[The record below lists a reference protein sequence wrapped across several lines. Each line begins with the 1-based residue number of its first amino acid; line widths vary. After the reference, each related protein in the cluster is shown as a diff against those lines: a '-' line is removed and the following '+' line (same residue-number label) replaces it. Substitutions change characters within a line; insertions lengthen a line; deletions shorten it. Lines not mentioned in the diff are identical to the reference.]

1 MFKQKQCLMSI
12 LTSAALSLGYIF
24 LLDFII
30 LRTYDLFVETS
41 QVAYSLV
48 LFSIAL
54 LLSSIFEGVAFV
66 TGVRYV
72 LKDVDA

>member
-12 LTSAALSLGYIF
+12 LTSAALSLCYIF

-54 LLSSIFEGVAFV
+54 LLSSIFEAIAFV
-66 TGVRYV
+66 KGVRYI